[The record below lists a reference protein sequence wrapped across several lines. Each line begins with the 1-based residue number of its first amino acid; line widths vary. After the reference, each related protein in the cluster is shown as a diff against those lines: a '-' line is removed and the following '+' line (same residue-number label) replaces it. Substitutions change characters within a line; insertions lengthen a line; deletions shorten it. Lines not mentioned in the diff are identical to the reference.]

1 MQGFETMPAL
11 SEVIGAYPEAK
22 KIVSAASSGGRNSKM
37 AIARLWLSEGIP
49 FAFKDCPAIY
59 ESIRVWLSSRLLV
72 HPKDISITGSARLGQ
87 SLAPQK
93 LGKEFSHESDLDLFI
108 ISSDLFSRMVC
119 DFNQFSFDY
128 EAGHIKS
135 ANGREEHFWKSNV
148 SETPGTINRGFIDSK
163 AVPSKLKYSTIQNMA
178 NSLWLLKEKL
188 DATPNAP
195 KVKKASIRCYKGWP
209 EYVNQ
214 ILISLS

>member
-108 ISSDLFSRMVC
+108 EWYV
-119 DFNQFSFDY
+119 
-128 EAGHIKS
+128 
-135 ANGREEHFWKSNV
+135 
-148 SETPGTINRGFIDSK
+148 T
-163 AVPSKLKYSTIQNMA
+163 STNFLLTMRQVILSPQMA
-178 NSLWLLKEKL
+178 EKNIFGNPMFQKRQEL
-188 DATPNAP
+188 
-195 KVKKASIRCYKGWP
+195 
-209 EYVNQ
+209 
-214 ILISLS
+214 